1 MVTCTKCLL
10 LMLVLVLS
18 ACASLQPADGDVAR
32 LQEQIRSGEAIAVGD
47 RIHITTRNG
56 AERGI
61 VVSAV
66 DDGYVHGYEES
77 PEYDELPQAAPGDD
91 APVVDIAIED
101 IVRVEAAEAEA
112 GVSGGDLKDALFLL
126 AIGVG
131 MVIAAFVNF

>member
-1 MVTCTKCLL
+1 VTHMKCLL
-10 LMLVLVLS
+10 LLLVLLLS
-18 ACASLQPADGDVAR
+18 ACASLQPADGDAAR

-47 RIHITTRNG
+47 RIRITTRTG

-77 PEYDELPQAAPGDD
+77 PEYDELPQTAPGDD
-91 APVVDIAIED
+91 APVIDIAIED
-101 IVRVEAAEAEA
+101 IVHVEAAQAEA
-112 GVSGGDLKDALFLL
+112 GASGGDLKDALFLF

-131 MVIAAFVNF
+131 MVIAAFANF